1 MPMMPM
7 LPAKLVRNVR
17 PFLVIRLFSESESAV
32 RSDIERF
39 FGLVFSLAMVDS
51 SAAGSAGVSSTGA
64 SAGFSGAG
72 SSAGSY
78 GSVSPTIPPSSRRMI
93 RVE

>member
-32 RSDIERF
+32 RPDIERF
-39 FGLVFSLAMVDS
+39 LGLVFFAGRDS
-51 SAAGSAGVSSTGA
+51 VVASASTLSTDASATLSSGIFSAVGA
-64 SAGFSGAG
+64 SSG
-72 SSAGSY
+72 S
-78 GSVSPTIPPSSRRMI
+78 
-93 RVE
+93 